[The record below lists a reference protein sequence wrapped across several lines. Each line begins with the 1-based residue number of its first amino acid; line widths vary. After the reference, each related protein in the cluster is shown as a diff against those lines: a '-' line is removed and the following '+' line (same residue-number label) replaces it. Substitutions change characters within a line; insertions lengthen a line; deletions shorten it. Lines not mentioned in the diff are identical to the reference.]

1 MEEYKILCSKAIK
14 LNIIINNLSNGNS
27 IVRDMSLLE
36 SAIGNVY
43 QSMFGEDLY
52 KSNEEKAF
60 MLFINIA
67 RNHPFFDGN
76 KRTAALI
83 SDYFLMENNLE
94 LNLNDNGR
102 FALLVN
108 ILEKNIDLETG
119 LTIFK
124 SLVKPLE
131 SINRKPISDEIKK
144 DFIKQMNNV
153 INFLEISNN
162 ETDLKELVKNN
173 FIKSFSSKHNINYV
187 DLVNIY
193 ENDIVNNSKD
203 INNDLEVK

>member
-1 MEEYKILCSKAIK
+1 MEHYKILCSKAIK
-14 LNIIINNLSNGNS
+14 LNIIINNLNNGSS

-52 KSNEEKAF
+52 KTPEEKAY

-94 LNLNDNGR
+94 LNLDDNGK
-102 FALLVN
+102 FALLIN
-108 ILEKNIDLETG
+108 ILEKHIDLESG
-119 LTIFK
+119 LAVFK
-124 SLVKPLE
+124 TLVKPLE
-131 SINRKPISDEIKK
+131 SLNKKTISEELKK
-144 DFIKQMNNV
+144 DFIKQINN
-153 INFLEISNN
+153 ISSFLEESKN
-162 ETDLKELVKNN
+162 EDDLKELVKNN
-173 FIKSFSSKHNINYV
+173 FIKSFSSKNNINYN
-187 DLVNIY
+187 DLVEIY
-193 ENDIVNNSKD
+193 KQELSNDKFELN
-203 INNDLEVK
+203 LEK